1 VEDSPMMGPRQE
13 SQVALFYELPLED
26 HVPLDHLLRVI
37 DRFVDLCGIRIH
49 VAPFYSSMG

>member
-1 VEDSPMMGPRQE
+1 MMGPRQE
-13 SQVALFYELPLED
+13 SQVALFYELSLEY

-37 DRFVDLCGIRIH
+37 DRFVDLSGIRTH